1 MPGSP
6 RDIFLPCGQ
15 DNKHEAFDLGGNSGR
30 ARVLKGEKWETNLPE
45 EGARESTQE
54 SMNGE
59 EGQEEKEN
67 LK

>member
-45 EGARESTQE
+45 VSVCPQGTSACLEFTKQSQRDF
-54 SMNGE
+54 
-59 EGQEEKEN
+59 K
-67 LK
+67 